1 MSTAYPSTARA
12 SDRRGE
18 SRRLGAA
25 AMPLRI
31 AGLCAAGMALTWL
44 VAALVPAA
52 RFKDAVAAHDFTL
65 LSGSHVD
72 TVSHDLLGLL
82 EPGIFTALGVVL
94 VIIALVR
101 RRPAVAL
108 AVVAVMG
115 LAPLT
120 AELLKPLLAHAHDQ
134 VGATYVADASWPSG
148 HATAAGALVLCALLV
163 LPARLRPPVAAL
175 GALFAA
181 AVGCSLLILAWHL
194 PSDIVGGYL
203 VAALWTSLAVAGLRA
218 HAAHTARL
226 RSQRLGADR
235 RSAGVGVVGGA
246 GTPAADGRAGPVGA
260 GVP

>member
-18 SRRLGAA
+18 PRRLGAA

-31 AGLCAAGMALTWL
+31 AGLCVAGMALTWL
-44 VAALVPAA
+44 VAALVPAT

-82 EPGIFTALGVVL
+82 EPGIFTALGVAL

-134 VGATYVADASWPSG
+134 VGAT
-148 HATAAGALVLCALLV
+148 
-163 LPARLRPPVAAL
+163 
-175 GALFAA
+175 
-181 AVGCSLLILAWHL
+181 
-194 PSDIVGGYL
+194 
-203 VAALWTSLAVAGLRA
+203 
-218 HAAHTARL
+218 
-226 RSQRLGADR
+226 
-235 RSAGVGVVGGA
+235 
-246 GTPAADGRAGPVGA
+246 
-260 GVP
+260 